1 MFITEEEK
9 PKIKQFFDAV
19 NEMIDG
25 RFILSDIKVANIL
38 KAIASSEVLYNFFA
52 EKLVGFNFKREYYD
66 SLSSNSQNGG
76 YFHMPEDENKL
87 VAYTFCFLLDVDN
100 GKINLQNFVNDN
112 FYSADGYN
120 ISYSN
125 FSLIVLIPFKNS
137 VKLLLGIDE
146 NGECCEKQVQ
156 DSVPNQ
162 ISIEE
167 ECIKA
172 EAEQTVK
179 ITMANIMKSI
189 SILQNAVNRAY
200 KLKNDIRDELSIIL
214 KALKEAVKYE
224 NFIIIN
230 ALIIPLREKTKKDKV
245 LHNLYIELENYLIDF
260 YSM

>member
-1 MFITEEEK
+1 MNITNEEK

-38 KAIASSEVLYNFFA
+38 KAIANSEVLYNFFA
-52 EKLVGFNFKREYYD
+52 EKLVGFNFKREYHD
-66 SLSSNSQNGG
+66 SLCSNSQNGG
-76 YFHMPEDENKL
+76 YFHMPEDENRV

-100 GKINLQNFVNDN
+100 GKINLQNFVTDN

-125 FSLIVLIPFKNS
+125 FALIMLIPFKNS
-137 VKLLLGIDE
+137 VKMLLGVDE
-146 NGECCEKQVQ
+146 NGECNEQVAM
-156 DSVPNQ
+156 DTVPNQ
-162 ISIEE
+162 ITIEE
-167 ECIKA
+167 ECVRS
-172 EAEQTVK
+172 EEEQTVK
-179 ITMANIMKSI
+179 ITMANIMKNI
-189 SILQNAVNRAY
+189 AEMQTAVNRAY

-224 NFIIIN
+224 NFVIIN
-230 ALIIPLREKTKKDKV
+230 ALIIPLREKTKKDK
-245 LHNLYIELENYLIDF
+245 LLYSLYCDLENYLIDF